1 MLEVR
6 YQKFQKKSMYKKE
19 YIKVSKFDKKR
30 VQLCLKMNGYVRE
43 KNCKIN
49 NNVIVFALKHDL
61 IKKDYVFQNL
71 TFNKCSVIIFS

>member
-1 MLEVR
+1 MSEYEWVMLE
-6 YQKFQKKSMYKKE
+6 K
-19 YIKVSKFDKKR
+19 
-30 VQLCLKMNGYVRE
+30 